1 MQKIPLNLAKP
12 GMKLAK
18 PILRE
23 NGLVLVAENSE
34 LSEALLE
41 RLERMDVTMV
51 TVQGNPVDL
60 GGGGKNPYTNRVE
73 RLEHLFRKHG
83 DDPWM
88 AKLQTHLKDYF
99 LLKAASAAV
108 VAESPEQSES
118 TGHVEQGGA
127 A

>member
-23 NGLVLVAENSE
+23 NGLVLVAENTE
-34 LSEALLE
+34 LSESLLE
-41 RLERMDVTMV
+41 RLERMEVAMI

-60 GGGGKNPYTNRVE
+60 GGGGKNPYTIRIE

-88 AKLQTHLKDYF
+88 VKLRTHLKDYF
-99 LLKAASAAV
+99 LLKAASATV
-108 VAESPEQSES
+108 IAESPEQAEPA
-118 TGHVEQGGA
+118 GQAEQGGA
-127 A
+127 V

>member
-12 GMKLAK
+12 GMSLAK

-23 NGLVLVAENSE
+23 NGLVLVAENTE
-34 LSEALLE
+34 LSESLLE

-60 GGGGKNPYTNRVE
+60 GGGGQNPYTNRVE
-73 RLEHLFRKHG
+73 RLDHLFRKHG

-88 AKLQTHLKDYF
+88 VKLQTHLKDYF
-99 LLKAASAAV
+99 LLKAASATA
-108 VAESPEQSES
+108 VAESPEQVES
-118 TGHVEQGGA
+118 TGQVEQGGA

>member
-23 NGLVLVAENSE
+23 NGLVLVAENTE
-34 LSEALLE
+34 LSDSLLE
-41 RLERMDVTMV
+41 RLERMDVTMI

-60 GGGGKNPYTNRVE
+60 GEGGENPYAIRVE
-73 RLEHLFRKHG
+73 RLEHLFRKHD

-88 AKLQTHLKDYF
+88 VKLRIHLKDYF
-99 LLKAASAAV
+99 LLKAASAAAV
-108 VAESPEQSES
+108 AAPEQAESAGQ
-118 TGHVEQGGA
+118 TEQGGA